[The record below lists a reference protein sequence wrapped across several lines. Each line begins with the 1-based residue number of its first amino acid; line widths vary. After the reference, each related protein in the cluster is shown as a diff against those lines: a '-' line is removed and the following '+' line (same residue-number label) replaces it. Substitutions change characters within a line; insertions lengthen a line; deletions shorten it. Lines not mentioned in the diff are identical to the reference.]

1 MEESGD
7 RIHKRGNI
15 KSQDLTKYLSYSY
28 PDLRFPALLNQ
39 GMKIK
44 IEQSEI
50 FVIQ

>member
-1 MEESGD
+1 MGIQETLGEQLAP
-7 RIHKRGNI
+7 HI
-15 KSQDLTKYLSYSY
+15 KKKT
-28 PDLRFPALLNQ
+28 ALLNQ